1 MPPDDSCSLKPSRHL
16 LLFNQ
21 QHVFPSRARRLRSSL
36 QWNTR
41 ICASFAPGSPVAIIS
56 TNCCTNTTSSFIP
69 EAWLTPSHR
78 ASISL
83 FSQCSCS
90 RSRSGWYRLLK
101 LNQLTCRFPASSHA
115 AVWNTQDLVFVCP
128 HLSWGAFDMHG
139 HHQLASSW
147 LFHAHGFTKIK
158 QWCSMNKRHWKTSL
172 QTFVR

>member
-16 LLFNQ
+16 LLLNQ

-36 QWNTR
+36 LWNTR
-41 ICASFAPGSPVAIIS
+41 ICALFAPGSPVAIIS

-69 EAWLTPSHR
+69 EARLTPSHR

-101 LNQLTCRFPASSHA
+101 LNQLTCCVKHTRSGVCVSSFVLGSFWHA
-115 AVWNTQDLVFVCP
+115 WTSSARLILVVSCSWFYQNKAVVLYE
-128 HLSWGAFDMHG
+128 
-139 HHQLASSW
+139 
-147 LFHAHGFTKIK
+147 
-158 QWCSMNKRHWKTSL
+158 
-172 QTFVR
+172 